1 MKTGT
6 YNSETGNYPV
16 IDDSDITVEQTE
28 QGVVVT
34 MRHGDDPERSV
45 YVERLPNG
53 WRTNISKDNSD
64 VDHAVIIHDD
74 GNASFDC

>member
-16 IDDSDITVEQTE
+16 IDDSDMSVEQTE

-34 MRHGDDPERSV
+34 MRHGDSPERSV

-74 GNASFDC
+74 GNVSFDR